1 MIQYYNTFEDG
12 SVNLSTPDPAI
23 AISLGLELTT
33 QEEIVY
39 GYDGK
44 RYLASQC
51 PATPIELLREPKLRE
66 IDNAFD
72 DEINN
77 TAHVTSSIDGFE
89 IDARRRDGQ
98 NIEGLITYYTEPI
111 PYKGY
116 SETRPNTTLDELNT
130 FKREI
135 YENGLRLY
143 NKKWTLEQAVANA
156 QTKEEIDAIVW

>member
-12 SVNLSTPDPAI
+12 SVNLSTPNPAV

-51 PATPIELLREPKLRE
+51 PATPIEILREPKYRE
-66 IDNAFD
+66 IADAFD

-77 TAHVTSSIDGFE
+77 TAHVTSSIDDFE

-116 SETRPNTTLDELNT
+116 SETRANTTLEELNT

-143 NKKWTLEQAVANA
+143 NKKWTLEQAIADA
-156 QTKEEIDAIVW
+156 QTKEELDQIVW